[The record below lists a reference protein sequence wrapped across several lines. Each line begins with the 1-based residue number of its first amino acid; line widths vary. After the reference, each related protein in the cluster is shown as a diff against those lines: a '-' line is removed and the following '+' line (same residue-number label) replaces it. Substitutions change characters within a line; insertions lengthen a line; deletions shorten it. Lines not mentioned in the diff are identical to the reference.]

1 MRKIF
6 YKKGVAMKNSIL
18 IIALMASIISFQA
31 ESCPTCLGRIEK
43 DSPPFFTDEF
53 YKPTAESMDYLYQ
66 QLVAD
71 QEETVEETQEN
82 S

>member
-1 MRKIF
+1 M
-6 YKKGVAMKNSIL
+6 KKAALFISLISIL
-18 IIALMASIISFQA
+18 VSFQI

-53 YKPTAESMDYLYQ
+53 YKPTAESMDYIYQ
-66 QLVAD
+66 KLLAEQKSEAQD
-71 QEETVEETQEN
+71 AGED